1 MGQRTVKF
9 SDFSQSEID
18 DSNSARIMLTYN
30 EPGNT
35 VAVVADAN
43 LEDEVVKLIEQHG
56 KAQVRR
62 GRRQGASTSTKKSK
76 AEPAAA

>member
-9 SDFSQSEID
+9 SDFSDQEIEPE
-18 DSNSARIMLTYN
+18 NSARIMLTYN

-35 VAVVADAN
+35 VAVVADAA
-43 LEDEVVKLIEQHG
+43 LEDEIVQMIEQHG

-62 GRRQGASTSTKKSK
+62 GRKQSD
-76 AEPAAA
+76 AARAANGDE

>member
-9 SDFSQSEID
+9 SDFSQAEIND
-18 DSNSARIMLTYN
+18 ANSARIMLTYN

-43 LEDEVVKLIEQHG
+43 LDDEVVKLIEQHG

-62 GRRQGASTSTKKSK
+62 GRRQAESKKTAK
-76 AEPAAA
+76 A

>member
-9 SDFSQSEID
+9 SDFSQREITPD
-18 DSNSARIMLTYN
+18 TSVKIMLTYN

-35 VAVVADAN
+35 VAVVADAAID
-43 LEDEVVKLIEQHG
+43 DEITQSIEQSG

-62 GRRQGASTSTKKSK
+62 GRRRV
-76 AEPAAA
+76 AA